1 MNFDAKVCRQSIEPD
16 DMLHGHVGAMD
27 VCARALLIAEKK
39 ILDGRVAGLVKDR
52 YAGWQGEFGQ
62 SVLAS
67 ITSLHAIAARAL
79 ASNRDNLPASGRQ
92 ELFENLL
99 NEAI

>member
-1 MNFDAKVCRQSIEPD
+1 MF
-16 DMLHGHVGAMD
+16 HGHVGAMD
-27 VCARALLIAEKK
+27 VCARALLVAEKM

-62 SVLAS
+62 RVLS
-67 ITSLHAIAARAL
+67 GKTSLDVIAARAL
-79 ASNRDNLPASGRQ
+79 TSNRDNLPASGRQ

>member
-1 MNFDAKVCRQSIEPD
+1 MF
-16 DMLHGHVGAMD
+16 HGHVGAMD
-27 VCARALLIAEKK
+27 VRARALLVAEKM

-62 SVLAS
+62 RVLS
-67 ITSLHAIAARAL
+67 GKTSLDAIAARAL
-79 ASNRDNLPASGRQ
+79 TSNRDNLPASGRQ

-99 NEAI
+99 NEVI

>member
-1 MNFDAKVCRQSIEPD
+1 MT
-16 DMLHGHVGAMD
+16 
-27 VCARALLIAEKK
+27 
-39 ILDGRVAGLVKDR
+39 DR

-62 SVLAS
+62 SVLAGK
-67 ITSLHAIAARAL
+67 TSLDAIAARAL
-79 ASNRDNLPASGRQ
+79 ASNHDTRPVSGRQ